1 MSVTSG
7 IEDLVA
13 AKRSEI
19 LRLAHDHG
27 ATRVRVFGSVA
38 RGESGPE
45 SDLDLLVDMEPGRGL
60 FAIVAIKQDIEDLL
74 GHEIHVVTEAAISPY
89 IRDEILHEAKPF

>member
-1 MSVTSG
+1 MSISTG

-13 AKRSEI
+13 AKRTEI
-19 LRLAHDHG
+19 LRVAQEHG

-45 SDLDLLVDMEPGRGL
+45 SDLDLLIDMEPRRDL
-60 FAIVAIKQDIEDLL
+60 FDIVAIKLDLEDLL
-74 GHEIHVVTEAAISPY
+74 GREVDVVTEAAVSPY
-89 IRDEILHEAKPF
+89 MREQILLEAVLL